1 MKKYLNYPLI
11 LIALSLIV
19 LSGCSL
25 PGLGD
30 GNAKDDVKITTTET
44 SETKIIGHMEKL
56 LIEHETDGKIKPTL
70 IGNLGLALFNIMRY
84 NVEMQICQRYVTQ
97 VLN

>member
-1 MKKYLNYPLI
+1 MGGIDIEEVFNYTLI
-11 LIALSLIV
+11 LVALSLIV

-44 SETKIIGHMEKL
+44 SETKIIGHME
-56 LIEHETDGKIKPTL
+56 
-70 IGNLGLALFNIMRY
+70 NY
-84 NVEMQICQRYVTQ
+84 
-97 VLN
+97 

>member
-25 PGLGD
+25 PG
-30 GNAKDDVKITTTET
+30 
-44 SETKIIGHMEKL
+44 
-56 LIEHETDGKIKPTL
+56 
-70 IGNLGLALFNIMRY
+70 
-84 NVEMQICQRYVTQ
+84 
-97 VLN
+97 